1 MYTKQFFVCFL
12 GIILICTAHSR
23 AGVPPAEDTFN
34 HYLDQALSFAKAY
47 PREKAYLHF
56 DNTSYYVGDTIWFKA
71 YVTLSEEF
79 LPTPISRPLYVELAD
94 QTGHIVEKQIIKI
107 TDGEG
112 HGQFILPASSILS
125 GYYEIRAFTRW
136 MLGFDEQTYFSRTFP
151 VYLASKRP
159 ARVCRCPRGG
169 RLCMDPPA
177 LRCIG
182 CTGRPLSLPIPTE
195 EE

>member
-1 MYTKQFFVCFL
+1 MYTKQFLVCFL

-71 YVTLSEEF
+71 YVTLSEEL

-125 GYYEIRAFTRW
+125 GYYEIRAFTAGCW
-136 MLGFDEQTYFSRTFP
+136 DLMSRHISRELFLSTSP
-151 VYLASKRP
+151 QREKNRNA
-159 ARVCRCPRGG
+159 
-169 RLCMDPPA
+169 A
-177 LRCIG
+177 L
-182 CTGRPLSLPIPTE
+182 PLIN
-195 EE
+195 

>member
-1 MYTKQFFVCFL
+1 MYTKQFLVCFL

-71 YVTLSEEF
+71 YVTLSEEL

-94 QTGHIVEKQIIKI
+94 QTGHIVEKQIILNSA
-107 TDGEG
+107 T
-112 HGQFILPASSILS
+112 L
-125 GYYEIRAFTRW
+125 
-136 MLGFDEQTYFSRTFP
+136 
-151 VYLASKRP
+151 
-159 ARVCRCPRGG
+159 
-169 RLCMDPPA
+169 
-177 LRCIG
+177 
-182 CTGRPLSLPIPTE
+182 
-195 EE
+195 

>member
-1 MYTKQFFVCFL
+1 MYGTFT
-12 GIILICTAHSR
+12 GR
-23 AGVPPAEDTFN
+23 VPPAEDTFN

-71 YVTLSEEF
+71 YVTLSEGL

-136 MLGFDEQTYFSRTFP
+136 MLGFDEQTYFSRTFSC
-151 VYLASKRP
+151 L
-159 ARVCRCPRGG
+159 PRLKG
-169 RLCMDPPA
+169 RKTGTQHYHLSAEPIDA
-177 LRCIG
+177 ATSGKEEKFTLRFFSGRRTTGKSRTYSG
-182 CTGRPLSLPIPTE
+182 CL
-195 EE
+195 

>member
-1 MYTKQFFVCFL
+1 MYTKQFLVCFL

-34 HYLDQALSFAKAY
+34 HYLDQALSLPKPIHERKRICTLIIQA
-47 PREKAYLHF
+47 
-56 DNTSYYVGDTIWFKA
+56 IMW
-71 YVTLSEEF
+71 VTQFGSKPMSHCPKS

-112 HGQFILPASSILS
+112 HGQFILPASSIPS

-151 VYLASKRP
+151 VYLASKGEKPERSITTYQLNPSMQQRP
-159 ARVCRCPRGG
+159 EKKEKFTP
-169 RLCMDPPA
+169 
-177 LRCIG
+177 
-182 CTGRPLSLPIPTE
+182 SLFFRKE
-195 EE
+195 DNW

>member
-1 MYTKQFFVCFL
+1 MWVTQFGSKLMSHC
-12 GIILICTAHSR
+12 
-23 AGVPPAEDTFN
+23 
-34 HYLDQALSFAKAY
+34 
-47 PREKAYLHF
+47 REL
-56 DNTSYYVGDTIWFKA
+56 
-71 YVTLSEEF
+71 

-151 VYLASKRP
+151 VYLLPQREKNRNA
-159 ARVCRCPRGG
+159 
-169 RLCMDPPA
+169 A
-177 LRCIG
+177 L
-182 CTGRPLSLPIPTE
+182 PLIS
-195 EE
+195 

>member
-1 MYTKQFFVCFL
+1 M
-12 GIILICTAHSR
+12 
-23 AGVPPAEDTFN
+23 
-34 HYLDQALSFAKAY
+34 
-47 PREKAYLHF
+47 
-56 DNTSYYVGDTIWFKA
+56 GDTIWFKA
-71 YVTLSEEF
+71 YVTLSEEL

-151 VYLASKRP
+151 VYLASKGEKPERSITTYQLNPSMQQRP
-159 ARVCRCPRGG
+159 EKKEKFTLRFFPEGG
-169 RLCMDPPA
+169 QLVKAVPTQVA
-177 LRCIG
+177 FKAESSTEAVSYTHL
-182 CTGRPLSLPIPTE
+182 TLPTKLE
-195 EE
+195 V

>member
-94 QTGHIVEKQIIKI
+94 QTGHIVEKQR
-107 TDGEG
+107 ES
-112 HGQFILPASSILS
+112 F
-125 GYYEIRAFTRW
+125 
-136 MLGFDEQTYFSRTFP
+136 FDENP
-151 VYLASKRP
+151 KCVSKTLHKNERH
-159 ARVCRCPRGG
+159 
-169 RLCMDPPA
+169 
-177 LRCIG
+177 
-182 CTGRPLSLPIPTE
+182 
-195 EE
+195 